1 MRWVIL
7 NQDKTKVHNV
17 IVADEDFVQQHYP
30 EAIFVTDDIVVGPGH
45 LHQDGL
51 FIDPVDHQSEG
62 IIDVEEVT
70 STQAIEAPT
79 E

>member
-51 FIDPVDHQSEG
+51 FFEPKPEE
-62 IIDVEEVT
+62 IIDVEVVEP
-70 STQAIEAPT
+70 TQAIEAPAN
-79 E
+79 

>member
-17 IVADEDFVQQHYP
+17 IVADEDFVQEHYP

-45 LHQDGL
+45 LYQNGL
-51 FIDPVDHQSEG
+51 FVEPTPEE

-70 STQAIEAPT
+70 PTPALEAPV

>member
-17 IVADEDFVQQHYP
+17 IIADEDFVQEHYP

-51 FIDPVDHQSEG
+51 FIDHQPEE

-70 STQAIEAPT
+70 PTPEIEAPT